1 MRLLCSVLFT
11 ATKKARL
18 SNTSSGSPEQ
28 TVTEKQESKRK
39 RKNLTKEQ
47 LEILESVYEK
57 DKYPHID
64 DRIKLEK
71 PTNLSEDRIQVWFQ
85 NRRAKERKRL
95 EAEKLQQY
103 FESSRKVSD
112 EYQGNGVDA
121 RNTRIKKEQSPIRKN
136 SSSDISENGESDSL
150 CFNESPTK

>member
-1 MRLLCSVLFT
+1 MRL
-11 ATKKARL
+11 
-18 SNTSSGSPEQ
+18 SSASRGSPEQ
-28 TVTEKQESKRK
+28 TATEKQDSKRK

-71 PTNLSEDRIQVWFQ
+71 PTNLTEDRIQVWFQ
-85 NRRAKERKRL
+85 NRRAKDRKRL

-103 FESSRKVSD
+103 FENSQKATEECKENSTDAKNTTIKTEHSPDRRNSGSEISD
-112 EYQGNGVDA
+112 
-121 RNTRIKKEQSPIRKN
+121 
-136 SSSDISENGESDSL
+136 NGESDSL
-150 CFNESPTK
+150 SLNESLTE

>member
-1 MRLLCSVLFT
+1 MFDSVP

-71 PTNLSEDRIQVWFQ
+71 PTNLTEDRIQVWFQ
-85 NRRAKERKRL
+85 NRRAKDRKRL

-103 FESSRKVSD
+103 FENSRKDSE
-112 EYQGNGVDA
+112 EYQGTGTDA
-121 RNTRIKKEQSPIRKN
+121 RNSKPIKKEKSPIRKN
-136 SSSDISENGESDSL
+136 SNSDISENGESDSL
-150 CFNESPTK
+150 GFSESSAK